1 MSSVCGEEPT
11 QFEAKYTPPR
21 SSCNHKLVEFSAPT
35 MEFLPPHR
43 ESAGSAFQLGPPF
56 SDELF
61 PVFQLAP
68 FERTSRIESVYSQAS
83 WSTDSNTLDGSCIR
97 TPDLSILST
106 PAIVRSIPSSSF
118 QSQFCDSK
126 SHGHDILQARISGLT
141 TESCISY
148 LEAKENPLRY
158 IHLPILPPNG
168 VSLRES
174 TLLPR
179 SPSPDVRYRVAD
191 TEGGFSCQRQS
202 IRVRR
207 FARDFGPMGP
217 WPTGWTNFWRPA
229 VDIPVSPRISSS
241 IHFPHIP
248 ITTDAALGATPS
260 HDSEVDGNGLR
271 GRNQRTSGLAEHRDG
286 QQEDYDTG
294 GIPLHG
300 SLSARGDST
309 NDPVCTAEVSNDDGD
324 DDDDSH
330 SECSSID
337 STLWSVLFEEVSLMV
352 GMSDYSVSCD
362 SSQTEDLPIRDYI
375 GSSIDKDESYSS
387 KSSEALGSAR
397 TLGLSGG
404 TRHQVWNLPQP
415 PLTYAR
421 LASRPAD
428 HHPRAVSNGERG
440 IRSQGNKHLLR
451 ASCVPSRA
459 HFLERKVPLRQQR
472 SMDVVGLQLGS
483 PPLANHRMSPHRSE
497 SAVDVSVAYTS
508 PHEPPLATPLE
519 TRSPAVDKLHP
530 SPAKLKAHAP
540 HQQRGWRSDGGV
552 STVPLK
558 NNGSLRS
565 KKPSH
570 TTATRPAVQ
579 STVPRRAV
587 TFVSSVNSNRPLRRV
602 PDSCSVSRANTLP
615 TMATRN
621 HPHPF
626 STPAV
631 AEPRSV
637 KSFMDMDVPSRKF
650 GKTSPGRTRS
660 WTSDGKMRKFIRS
673 ASRLRRRIIA
683 WGKKILNG

>member
-11 QFEAKYTPPR
+11 QFEAKYTPPQNR
-21 SSCNHKLVEFSAPT
+21 RVPLSNLARLSPTNYFRFSSLPHLRGQAELSPCTAKRRGQRTPIHSMDLVFA
-35 MEFLPPHR
+35 R
-43 ESAGSAFQLGPPF
+43 
-56 SDELF
+56 
-61 PVFQLAP
+61 
-68 FERTSRIESVYSQAS
+68 
-83 WSTDSNTLDGSCIR
+83 
-97 TPDLSILST
+97 PDLSILST

-179 SPSPDVRYRVAD
+179 TANDSQSAFDVSPA
-191 TEGGFSCQRQS
+191 
-202 IRVRR
+202 IL
-207 FARDFGPMGP
+207 GP
-217 WPTGWTNFWRPA
+217 WVHGQLDGPISGGQLWN
-229 VDIPVSPRISSS
+229 IPVSPRISSS

-260 HDSEVDGNGLR
+260 HDSE
-271 GRNQRTSGLAEHRDG
+271 RTSGLAEHRDG